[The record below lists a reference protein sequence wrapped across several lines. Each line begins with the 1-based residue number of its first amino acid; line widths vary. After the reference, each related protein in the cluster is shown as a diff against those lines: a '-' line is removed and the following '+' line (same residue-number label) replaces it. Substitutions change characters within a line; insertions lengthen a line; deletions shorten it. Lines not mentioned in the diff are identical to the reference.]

1 MKFMKAIF
9 LSIVVSTIICVSVPS
24 MVNAAAIDLCGD
36 YTTDVSIT
44 ADDDVTMSCQVFM
57 KDGSTINIGAGTTI
71 KALPE
76 KNPMEMKPATL
87 VIERGAKIM
96 AMGTADAPITFTSSE
111 VSDDNRITA
120 AGLWGGLVICGKAVT
135 AQTALGTNEAM
146 DPEVEGLPGT
156 YYGGDDPEDDS
167 GMLSYVRVWYGGGVV
182 SPDSEINGITFYAVG
197 NGTLVDH
204 IEVAFNKDDG
214 VELFGGSVNMKY
226 VSILFCGDDG
236 IDMDEGYNGN
246 IQFLF
251 VMTGADGHHGAE
263 IDSMAKQV
271 SGNEVVKNVD
281 SQPRTLPKVYN
292 AMFVGSVHGS
302 PQSVSSD
309 DQREALMRIREGA
322 GGEWANIVLANVAKV
337 GLLQTSCGAE
347 IRSHEIPEDT
357 NEYLFFS
364 SNNIIDSIYLPYGF
378 VEFYELE
385 DTDGFNSCA
394 GLSNATTV
402 DDLMIKALPS
412 TVDEDISFIDPRPV
426 AGSPLLENV
435 DPVPD
440 LDFFDDVDYKGAFA
454 PDAPLWLACWSWLGE
469 FNHIPDCS

>member
-1 MKFMKAIF
+1 
-9 LSIVVSTIICVSVPS
+9 
-24 MVNAAAIDLCGD
+24 
-36 YTTDVSIT
+36 
-44 ADDDVTMSCQVFM
+44 
-57 KDGSTINIGAGTTI
+57 
-71 KALPE
+71 
-76 KNPMEMKPATL
+76 
-87 VIERGAKIM
+87 
-96 AMGTADAPITFTSSE
+96 
-111 VSDDNRITA
+111 
-120 AGLWGGLVICGKAVT
+120 
-135 AQTALGTNEAM
+135 
-146 DPEVEGLPGT
+146 
-156 YYGGDDPEDDS
+156 
-167 GMLSYVRVWYGGGVV
+167 
-182 SPDSEINGITFYAVG
+182 
-197 NGTLVDH
+197 
-204 IEVAFNKDDG
+204 
-214 VELFGGSVNMKY
+214 MKY

-394 GLSNATTV
+394 GLTNATTV

-440 LDFFDDVDYKGAFA
+440 LDFFDDVDFKGAFA